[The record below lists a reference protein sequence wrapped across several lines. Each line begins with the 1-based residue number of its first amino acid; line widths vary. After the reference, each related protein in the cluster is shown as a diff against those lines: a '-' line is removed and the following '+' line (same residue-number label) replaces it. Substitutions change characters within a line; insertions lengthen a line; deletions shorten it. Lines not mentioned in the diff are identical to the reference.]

1 MKFRKH
7 VITFALAAVMLT
19 AVPTGCNQGGGN
31 GAGKEYVISVKTREL
46 AGSYLFLAK
55 RADGSM
61 LKIDSLLIPEAGVV
75 SFKGKLSFPEMLF
88 LFTGKDNKP
97 VAFFA
102 ENSVIEVEP
111 DFIAPEKTLVKG
123 SAAQTEL
130 DSFTAMFANLNLE
143 AEKAYE
149 QYTEARQTDN
159 KTLAEAAV
167 SRLDSLEQ
175 LEVSMSKEYVMKHP
189 ASVVAPYLIRTKL
202 SYSLTLNELK
212 ELVSLLAE
220 DLNNSV
226 YTIELKNRIAV
237 LEKVEVGQKFT
248 DFRLPAADGGEF
260 SLSEIAGKSYLLIDF
275 WAAWCGPCRRANP
288 GVVALYNEFH
298 AKGFN
303 ILGVSF
309 DTDEARWKQ
318 AIADDGLTW
327 KQVSDL
333 KGWASAAGKLYGV
346 NSIPHTVLLDPQG
359 VIIAKNLKEEELRAK
374 LSEVLK

>member
-1 MKFRKH
+1 
-7 VITFALAAVMLT
+7 
-19 AVPTGCNQGGGN
+19 
-31 GAGKEYVISVKTREL
+31 
-46 AGSYLFLAK
+46 
-55 RADGSM
+55 
-61 LKIDSLLIPEAGVV
+61 
-75 SFKGKLSFPEMLF
+75 
-88 LFTGKDNKP
+88 
-97 VAFFA
+97 
-102 ENSVIEVEP
+102 
-111 DFIAPEKTLVKG
+111 
-123 SAAQTEL
+123 
-130 DSFTAMFANLNLE
+130 
-143 AEKAYE
+143 
-149 QYTEARQTDN
+149 
-159 KTLAEAAV
+159 
-167 SRLDSLEQ
+167 
-175 LEVSMSKEYVMKHP
+175 MKHP